1 MVIGFLFIVTAGSLS
16 WKIHVN
22 ENRKEG
28 VVIEQKVDIRS
39 GPGNENITVFTIH
52 EGTKVRVLGSGNGWH
67 QISLPN
73 GWSGWL
79 PQPCLRIL

>member
-1 MVIGFLFIVTAGSLS
+1 VAGFVFLLAAGSLS
-16 WKIHVN
+16 WKIYVS

-39 GPGNENITVFTIH
+39 GPGTGNIAVCTIH
-52 EGTKVRVLGSGNGWH
+52 EGIKVRVLGSNNGWH

-79 PQPCLRIL
+79 PQSTLRIL